1 MLVICSSIAHYLER
15 FAFPADDWQGSSS
28 HHMLSLGSQLRIIV
42 AIIMISNSHWLRCFV
57 RMLVTPCLEE
67 VIRGTMLVWSVILT
81 VQLSALCC
89 FEKRH
94 RRLSDYLL
102 ELHLRLTVYL
112 IILTLA
118 VLRGVVVASA
128 RIETHSWHSEPA
140 SECFLHT
147 LHVLLVAL
155 RSFLLFILRLNL
167 SYKESLFVYF
177 FTYIIEFLLHMRI
190 WACL

>member
-1 MLVICSSIAHYLER
+1 MLVICSSITHNLER
-15 FAFPADDWQGSSS
+15 FAFSADDWQGSSS
-28 HHMLSLGSQLRIIV
+28 HHMLSLSSQLRIIV
-42 AIIMISNSHWLRCFV
+42 AIIWISNSHWLRCFV

-67 VIRGTMLVWSVILT
+67 VIRGTMLVRSVILT

-128 RIETHSWHSEPA
+128 RIETQSWHSEPTC
-140 SECFLHT
+140 ECFLHT

-155 RSFLLFILRLNL
+155 RSFLLFILGLDL
-167 SYKESLFVYF
+167 SYKESLFVHF